1 MRQLSNQT
9 VELCLD
15 EAVHNTFDLPEDL
28 TITVLHERR
37 NVTVGK
43 TILPGSE
50 KGQYNIELFY
60 KNRGTA
66 ILKDLKIKDFIPDT
80 FEMTSEN
87 VDFEFKDSEG
97 REEDNTDIE
106 SVEQD
111 VPGDYEGSMRVWNFA
126 QVKPD
131 DIIKISYVIKGSGEF
146 SMKKAQLTFT

>member
-1 MRQLSNQT
+1 M
-9 VELCLD
+9 
-15 EAVHNTFDLPEDL
+15 PEDL

-50 KGQYNIELFY
+50 KGHYNVELFY

-66 ILKDLKIKDFIPDT
+66 TLKDLEIKDFIPET

-87 VDFEFKDSEG
+87 VDFKFEDSEG
-97 REEDNTDIE
+97 REEDNTNIE
-106 SVEQD
+106 AEDQEAPS
-111 VPGDYEGSMRVWNFA
+111 DYEGSMKVWKFPN
-126 QVKPD
+126 VKPKD
-131 DIIKISYVIKGSGEF
+131 TINISYTIKGSGEY